1 MSTGRY
7 KASGY
12 KEPSMNTENTAETT
26 LNAWQA
32 QLEEVRRRRVER
44 GGGLAGL
51 AKPQQ
56 VVGMTGLQVMKAL
69 LEGDLPHPY
78 MADTFDCELI
88 EVGDGLA
95 IFQATP
101 QLKHYNPLGSVHG
114 GWYATLLDFALGCA
128 VQTKLPVDVGYTTSQ
143 INVNIVR
150 AAHVKTGP
158 LRCIGTAIH
167 VGRQIGTSEARI
179 VGPDG
184 KLYAHATTTC
194 AIFPASAIPS

>member
-1 MSTGRY
+1 MQTESTIE
-7 KASGY
+7 A
-12 KEPSMNTENTAETT
+12 T
-26 LNAWQA
+26 LKVWQSQSDA
-32 QLEEVRRRRVER
+32 IRHRRVER
-44 GGGLAGL
+44 GRSHAGL

-56 VVGMTGLQVMKAL
+56 VMGKTGLQVMTAL
-69 LEGDLPHPY
+69 LEGEIPHPY

-88 EVGDGLA
+88 EVGEGLA
-95 IFQATP
+95 VFQATL

-128 VQTKLPVDVGYTTSQ
+128 VQTKLPAGDGYTTSQ
-143 INVNIVR
+143 INLNIVR

-158 LRCIGTAIH
+158 LCCIGKAIH

-194 AIFPASAIPS
+194 AIFEAMPQGN